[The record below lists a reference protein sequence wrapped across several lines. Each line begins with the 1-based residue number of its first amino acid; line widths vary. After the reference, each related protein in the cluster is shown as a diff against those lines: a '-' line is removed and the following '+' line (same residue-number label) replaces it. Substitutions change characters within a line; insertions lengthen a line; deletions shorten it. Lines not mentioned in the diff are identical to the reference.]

1 MSGMNEHKALYPAL
15 GLIFFSMLVIMFI
28 YELTKQVLNP
38 SINIWESHAIT
49 IVFTS
54 VMSIIIVYFPLRS
67 SYLEQQKTK
76 EALRLQLGAEEK
88 LRKSEIQ
95 YRSFVESVEDS
106 IYTVDRDCRYLL
118 INARHLF
125 RRGLSPEIYAGKRYG
140 DFHSP
145 EETVIFAAQV
155 ARVLASKS
163 QVQDE
168 YEQNGKYY
176 LRKLNPVI
184 DPKVNDITA
193 ITVIS
198 SDITDRKNAE
208 KNLETINRKLNLMND
223 ITRHDMLNQLTV
235 LNSFLTLAG
244 EQSGEIAT
252 KKYLAKS
259 EQVIDTILAQI
270 LFARDYQKIGVESPQ
285 WQNISVTIQKARL
298 PLKISSVTIDDRCSE
313 IEIYADP
320 LFEKVLYNLLDNAVR
335 YAGPQPSIK
344 FFLQEEPERLMLVC
358 EDNGPGVPQEN
369 KEKIFLRGFGK
380 NSGLGLFLIREILS
394 MTGIS
399 IRECGE
405 EGKGSKFE
413 IAIPAGKYRVI
424 GRK

>member
-1 MSGMNEHKALYPAL
+1 MSVTNEHKALYPAL
-15 GLIFFSMLVIMFI
+15 ALMFISMLVIMFI
-28 YELTKQVLNP
+28 YELAKQVLNP
-38 SINIWESHAIT
+38 TLTIWESHAIT
-49 IVFTS
+49 IFFTS
-54 VMSIIIVYFPLRS
+54 VMAIIIVYFPLRS
-67 SYLEQQKTK
+67 SWREQQKTK
-76 EALRLQLGAEEK
+76 EALWHQQEAEEM
-88 LRKSEIQ
+88 LRKSEMQ

-106 IYTVDRDCRYLL
+106 IYTVDCDCRYLL

-125 RRGLSPEIYAGKRYG
+125 RRGLSPEMYAEKHYG
-140 DFHSP
+140 DFHSQG
-145 EETVIFAAQV
+145 ETTIFVNLV

-184 DPKVNDITA
+184 DPEVHEVTA

-198 SDITDRKNAE
+198 SEITDRKKAE

-223 ITRHDMLNQLTV
+223 IIRHDMLNQLTV
-235 LNSFLTLAG
+235 LNSFLTMAG
-244 EQSGEIAT
+244 EQSGELTT
-252 KKYLAKS
+252 KKYLVKS

-285 WQNISVTIQKARL
+285 WQNLSVTIVKARL
-298 PLKISSVTIDDRCSE
+298 PLKIISVTIEDRCSE
-313 IEIYADP
+313 IEVYADP

-335 YAGPQPSIK
+335 YAGPQPAIR
-344 FFLQEEPERLMLVC
+344 FFLDDEADGLVLVY
-358 EDNGPGVPQEN
+358 EDNGPGVPHEN

-380 NSGLGLFLIREILS
+380 NSGLGLFLIREILA

-405 EGKGSKFE
+405 EGKGSRFE
-413 IAIPAGKYRVI
+413 IMIPAGKYRAVR
-424 GRK
+424 RK